1 MNMWSWLLIM
11 AMELEYNSTLTS
23 GALHMK
29 CDLRDNINRYVL
41 KGYLNTILSAW

>member
-1 MNMWSWLLIM
+1 MWSWLLVM
-11 AMELEYNSTLTS
+11 AMELEYNSTLTV
-23 GALHMK
+23 GLHMK